1 MKPHP
6 ALRFALC
13 ACLAGIAAAP
23 STSSAIDLNPL
34 HLFRSDEKKAPSP
47 EEKASQEASADVML
61 RDARTAASTGSKGK
75 AQGIYKDIVRRFPFT
90 DAAADAAFE
99 NATIERQNGKG
110 TDAFD
115 AYQKFIDGYRQS
127 RHFAEAV
134 QAQYE
139 IAEEAKAGKKEAGF
153 IPIKMK
159 VDVSRIVEMFNGVIK
174 NAPYGK
180 LAAPAQ
186 FAIGE
191 VYQDDGNKPMA
202 NAAFQAVVDNYP
214 NTKQASEAQF
224 RVGAISSAAA
234 RKTQDASN
242 LVTARDALETY
253 KTTQPTGERIGEVQ
267 SGLSQLSEAQAQQ
280 SLKVAQFYEK
290 SGKPKAAA
298 IYYNE
303 AVKFGAPE
311 ASLKARERLAV
322 LASSYGEDIK
332 ENTGIDATDYTVP
345 AAVNLKSRDDY
356 AGPPAPELAN
366 ANRKSKMRV
375 DKDEFKPIPVQE
387 PELPTRSNL
396 TPPAPGML
404 VPPAEGDKPLL
415 LPIPPAPGMKAPNA
429 APAAPAAGSLPV
441 PPQPAAPQAPVEE
454 KKP

>member
-23 STSSAIDLNPL
+23 LTSSAIDLNPL

-47 EEKASQEASADVML
+47 EEKATQEATAGNML
-61 RDARTAASTGSKGK
+61 RDARTAASTGRTGR
-75 AQGIYKDIVRRFPFT
+75 AQGIYKDIVRLYPFS
-90 DAAADAAFE
+90 DAAGDAAFE
-99 NATIERQNGKG
+99 DATIERQTGRG

-115 AYQKFIDGYRQS
+115 SYQKFISGYRQNK
-127 RHFAEAV
+127 HFGEAV
-134 QAQYE
+134 QAQFE
-139 IAEEAKAGKKEAGF
+139 IAEEAKAGKKEAGL

-180 LAAPAQ
+180 LAAAAQ

-191 VYQDDGNKPMA
+191 IYQDDGNKPMA

-253 KTTQPTGERIGEVQ
+253 KTTHPAGERMGEVQ

-280 SLKVAQFYEK
+280 SLKVAEFYEK
-290 SGKPKAAA
+290 AGKPKAAA
-298 IYYNE
+298 IYYSE
-303 AVKFGAPE
+303 AMKFGAPE
-311 ASLKARERLAV
+311 ASLKARERLTV
-322 LASSYGEDIK
+322 LAAAHGEDIK
-332 ENTGIDATDYTVP
+332 ENTGIEAADYTVP

-356 AGPPAPELAN
+356 AGPPAPELAV
-366 ANRKSKMRV
+366 AGRKGKMRV

-387 PELPTRSNL
+387 PELPTRNL

-404 VPPAEGDKPLL
+404 VPPAEGNKPLL
-415 LPIPPAPGMKAPNA
+415 LPIPPAPGMNAPNA
-429 APAAPAAGSLPV
+429 GGLPV
-441 PPQPAAPQAPVEE
+441 PPQPEAPKAPAEE
-454 KKP
+454 KKN

>member
-1 MKPHP
+1 MKQQP
-6 ALRFALC
+6 ALRLALC

-23 STSSAIDLNPL
+23 QPSQAIDLNPL
-34 HLFRSDEKKAPSP
+34 HLFRSDEKKVPSA
-47 EEKASQEASADVML
+47 EEKATQEAAASEML
-61 RDARTAASTGSKGK
+61 RDARTAASTGSTGR
-75 AQGIYKDIVRRFPFT
+75 AQGIYKDIDRRFPYT
-90 DAAADAAFE
+90 DSAGDAAYE
-99 NATIERQNGKG
+99 NAVIERQNGRG

-115 AYQKFIDGYRQS
+115 AFQNFITGHPKN
-127 RHFAEAV
+127 RHFAEAL
-134 QAQYE
+134 QAQFE
-139 IAEEAKAGKKEAGF
+139 ITEEARAGKKEAGI

-159 VDVSRIVEMFNGVIK
+159 VDVSRIVEQYNKIIK

-191 VYQDDGNKPMA
+191 VYQDDGNKTMA
-202 NAAFQAVVDNYP
+202 NGAFQAVVDNYP

-242 LVTARDALETY
+242 LVNAREALETY
-253 KTTQPTGERIGEVQ
+253 KTTHPAGERMGEVQ
-267 SGLSQLSEAQAQQ
+267 SGLSQITEAQAQQ
-280 SLKVAQFYEK
+280 SLKIAQFYEK
-290 SGKPKAAA
+290 AGKPKAAA

-303 AVKFGAPE
+303 AMKYGAPE

-322 LASSYGEDIK
+322 LAAANGESIK
-332 ENTGIDATDYTVP
+332 ENTGIEATDYTVP

-356 AGPPAPELAN
+356 AGPPAPELAT

-375 DKDEFKPIPVQE
+375 DRDEFKPIPVQE
-387 PELPTRSNL
+387 PDLPTRAGA
-396 TPPAPGML
+396 PPAPGML
-404 VPPAEGDKPLL
+404 VPPADGEKDKPLL

-429 APAAPAAGSLPV
+429 PETPSASELPTPPPPAPAA
-441 PPQPAAPQAPVEE
+441 EE
-454 KKP
+454 KKN

>member
-23 STSSAIDLNPL
+23 QSSSALDLNPL
-34 HLFRSDEKKAPSP
+34 HLFRKDEKKAPSP
-47 EEKASQEASADVML
+47 EEKASQEAAASTML
-61 RDARTAASTGSKGK
+61 RDARTAASTGSNGR
-75 AQGIYKDIVRRFPFT
+75 AQGIYKDIVRQYPFT
-90 DAAADAAFE
+90 DSAAEAAFE
-99 NATIERQNGKG
+99 NANIERQTGKG

-127 RHFAEAV
+127 KHFAEAV
-134 QAQYE
+134 QAQFE
-139 IAEEAKAGKKEAGF
+139 IAEAAKAGKKESGI

-159 VDVSRIVEMFNGVIK
+159 VDVSKLVEMYNAIIK

-191 VYQDDGNKPMA
+191 VYQDDGNKAMA
-202 NAAFQAVVDNYP
+202 NSAFQAVVDNYP

-242 LVTARDALETY
+242 LVAARDALETY
-253 KTTQPTGERIGEVQ
+253 KTTHPTGERMGEVQ

-303 AVKFGAPE
+303 AMKFGAPE
-311 ASLKARERLAV
+311 ASLKARERLAA
-322 LASSYGEDIK
+322 LAASNGEEIK
-332 ENTGIDATDYTVP
+332 ENTGIENTDYTIP

-366 ANRKSKMRV
+366 ANRKAKMRV
-375 DKDEFKPIPVQE
+375 DRDEFKPIPVQE
-387 PELPTRSNL
+387 PALPTRNT

-415 LPIPPAPGMKAPNA
+415 LPIPPTPGMKAPNGDA
-429 APAAPAAGSLPV
+429 APGSLPV
-441 PPQPAAPQAPVEE
+441 PPKPATPPAPAEE
-454 KKP
+454 KKN